1 MILKLAYYGDPIL
14 RKKAAPI
21 LEFNDEIKQLAADL
35 IETMHHTKNGVGLA
49 SPQVGRSLSLF
60 VVQFPDPEN
69 KDKWTPGAIDV
80 FINPK
85 ILSVSE
91 EEWFYSEGCLSLPGL
106 YCKISRPKK
115 IKIQFQNLQGDV
127 LVKDYEG
134 YEARMLLH
142 ENDHLNGVLFIDR
155 VDPKDRKRI
164 DPEIKAI
171 KKKYQ

>member
-164 DPEIKAI
+164 EPEIKAI